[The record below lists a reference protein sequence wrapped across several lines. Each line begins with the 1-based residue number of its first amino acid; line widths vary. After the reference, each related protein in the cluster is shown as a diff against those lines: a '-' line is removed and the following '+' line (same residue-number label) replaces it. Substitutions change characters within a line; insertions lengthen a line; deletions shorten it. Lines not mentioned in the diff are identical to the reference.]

1 MNLLLTDLWSGVRWL
16 TLTIYIPSLTILL
29 TIVSVKGFWAG

>member
-16 TLTIYIPSLTILL
+16 TLTIYIPSFTIPLTL
-29 TIVSVKGFWAG
+29 VSVKSFRAG

>member
-16 TLTIYIPSLTILL
+16 TLTIYIPSITIPLTP
-29 TIVSVKGFWAG
+29 VSVKSFWAG

>member
-16 TLTIYIPSLTILL
+16 TLTIYIPSFTIPLTL
-29 TIVSVKGFWAG
+29 VPVNRNKAG

>member
-16 TLTIYIPSLTILL
+16 TLTTYIPPFTIPLTLA
-29 TIVSVKGFWAG
+29 SVNRDQAG

>member
-16 TLTIYIPSLTILL
+16 TLTIYIPSFTIPLTP
-29 TIVSVKGFWAG
+29 VPVKSFWAG